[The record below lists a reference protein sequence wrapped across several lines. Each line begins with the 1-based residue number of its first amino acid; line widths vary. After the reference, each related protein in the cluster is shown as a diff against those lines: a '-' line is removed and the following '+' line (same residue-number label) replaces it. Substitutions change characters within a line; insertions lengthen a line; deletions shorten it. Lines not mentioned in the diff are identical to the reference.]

1 MHVLRSFY
9 EFGMPFMKKL
19 GDPTLFCHKLTV
31 DEASGAI
38 TDYNLRLEDPKV
50 SHSPRSQPAAARCSL
65 LRLALPRPTQPRKS
79 SRARASR
86 LSRS

>member
-1 MHVLRSFY
+1 
-9 EFGMPFMKKL
+9 MPFMKKL

-50 SHSPRSQPAAARCSL
+50 SHSPRSQPACCSL
-65 LRLALPRPTQPRKS
+65 LRLGLPAADAAQIQ
-79 SRARASR
+79 
-86 LSRS
+86 